1 MRTKERGPVEDYS
14 AMRDLLETWRSTTD
28 WVKALVVL
36 AVPGTLALIARL
48 VIGPPAPPPLPAPP
62 VDEARLRALVEAEV
76 CHVMAGW
83 VQAPP
88 LDDDTPPALGPPSPP
103 RLL

>member
-1 MRTKERGPVEDYS
+1 MEDYS

-36 AVPGTLALIARL
+36 TVPGTLVLIARF
-48 VIGPPAPPPLPAPP
+48 VIGPPVARPLPAPP

-76 CHVMAGW
+76 CHVMSSW

-88 LDDDTPPALGPPSPP
+88 LDGETPPALGPPSPP
-103 RLL
+103 RLS